1 MHAFNYYLGV
11 MNKKTAH
18 PFGDTLSIFKI
29 KDNTIP

>member
-11 MNKKTAH
+11 MNKKNSAS
-18 PFGDTLSIFKI
+18 FWGYAVYLKD